1 MRTLLKY
8 SPSKQSQA
16 VIDMTA
22 VYMPLLLQTAMRP
35 TICVQLGKPSRHST
49 LPFQSEIFSPGHVS
63 VKVTLDNETRH
74 SGAHRRLLSSSPTCA
89 ASDVDALPLSSE
101 EYVEAGDDFTSNAL
115 ISSRAQ
121 VIFHIRDRVKGGV
134 ILK

>member
-1 MRTLLKY
+1 MKH
-8 SPSKQSQA
+8 SPSEQLQA

-22 VYMPLLLQTAMRP
+22 VHMPQLLQTVMKP
-35 TICVQLGKPSRHST
+35 TICVQLGKPSRHAT
-49 LPFQSEIFSPGHVS
+49 LPFQSEIFSPGLVS
-63 VKVTLDNETRH
+63 IKVGIDNEKRH

-101 EYVEAGDDFTSNAL
+101 EYVEVGDDFKSNAL

-121 VIFHIRDRVKGGV
+121 VIFHA
-134 ILK
+134 